1 MLTFSLRYAR
11 SVLLWKWFNNVENQ
25 LGLSP
30 ASVETGAPL
39 WGSKLAESFSIRFH
53 VGHKVL
59 LR

>member
-1 MLTFSLRYAR
+1 
-11 SVLLWKWFNNVENQ
+11 VLLWKWFNNVENQ

-39 WGSKLAESFSIRFH
+39 WGIKLAESFSIRFH